1 MVAKNLFRAR
11 HTMYDSNNPLADVKP
26 PSTKRAATPCEQ
38 KLKDYEEQLAH
49 LSQQKE
55 LHTLALKEMYQ
66 FLCKLDT
73 SFKEEN
79 QKLRDLIEIEQSR
92 SAKLIEVTRGLWD
105 IIELMDDGNPR
116 PVDLTEE
123 LSREMEEL
131 QAIDVEIT
139 DESDAVLPGSKK
151 FPHID
156 EIAPMMAAMG

>member
-1 MVAKNLFRAR
+1 MVSKKLFRAR
-11 HTMYDSNNPLADVKP
+11 HTLYDSNDTYAGIKP
-26 PSTKRAATPCEQ
+26 PASTQAATPCEQ
-38 KLKDYEEQLAH
+38 KLSAYEAQLAH

-73 SFKEEN
+73 SFKAEN
-79 QKLRDLIEIEQSR
+79 QKLRALIEVEQSR

-116 PVDLTEE
+116 PLELTEE
-123 LSREMEEL
+123 LSREMAEL
-131 QAIDVEIT
+131 QLVDVEIT
-139 DESDAVLPGSKK
+139 DESTATQENN

-156 EIAPMMAAMG
+156 EIAPMMAAVG

>member
-1 MVAKNLFRAR
+1 MN
-11 HTMYDSNNPLADVKP
+11 DSSNTLSKIGSLSPK
-26 PSTKRAATPCEQ
+26 TPCEQ
-38 KLKDYEEQLAH
+38 KLVEYEEQLAH

-73 SFKEEN
+73 SFREEN

-92 SAKLIEVTRGLWD
+92 SAKLIEVTKGLWD

-116 PVDLTEE
+116 PIELTAE
-123 LSREMEEL
+123 LSKEMEEL
-131 QAIDVEIT
+131 RLIDVEIT
-139 DESDAVLPGSKK
+139 DESKSKLKKTSK

-156 EIAPMMAAMG
+156 EIAPMMAAVG